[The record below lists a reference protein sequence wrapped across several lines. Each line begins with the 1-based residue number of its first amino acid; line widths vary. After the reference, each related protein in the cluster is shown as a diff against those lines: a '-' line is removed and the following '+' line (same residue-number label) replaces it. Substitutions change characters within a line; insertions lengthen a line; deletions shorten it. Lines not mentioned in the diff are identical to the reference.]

1 MKITEL
7 AIKNKV
13 VTLTIVI
20 LAFIG
25 GIFSY
30 FSMPKAEDPGFT
42 IRSAIVVTY
51 FPGASPKRVEEL
63 VTDKIEEAVTE
74 IPEIKE
80 VKSTSKNGFSMVTV
94 EVSNKYDDMQPIWDK
109 LRRKVSNLSLPSNTI
124 GPFVNDEFGGDTFGF
139 IVVHDLELLR
149 SCVF

>member
-30 FSMPKAEDPGFT
+30 FSMPKAEGPGFT
-42 IRSAIVVTY
+42 IRSSIV
-51 FPGASPKRVEEL
+51 
-63 VTDKIEEAVTE
+63 
-74 IPEIKE
+74 
-80 VKSTSKNGFSMVTV
+80 
-94 EVSNKYDDMQPIWDK
+94 
-109 LRRKVSNLSLPSNTI
+109 
-124 GPFVNDEFGGDTFGF
+124 DT
-139 IVVHDLELLR
+139 
-149 SCVF
+149 